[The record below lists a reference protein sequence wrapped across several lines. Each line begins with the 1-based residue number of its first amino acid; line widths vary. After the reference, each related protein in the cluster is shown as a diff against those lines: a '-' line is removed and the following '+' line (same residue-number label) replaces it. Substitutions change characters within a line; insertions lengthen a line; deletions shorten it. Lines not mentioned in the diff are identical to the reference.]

1 MRTFLTHLLVI
12 ALSTTAFTQSAQTTE
27 AVYLADTP
35 LLDGVLDDGCWQ
47 KISPLDDFTT
57 TTPVFGTAPKASTEV
72 RLFYG
77 AKALYVGVYCFVG
90 TLLRDD
96 KNIRDGE
103 RTGDWFR
110 VSLDTW
116 NDDRLA
122 FDFTVSAAGVQFDS
136 RDGTYDWDAVWQSAI
151 VQHADGWSAEI
162 RIPFTALRF
171 PRKPEQDW
179 GLQLT
184 RFDRASGETSTWSPQ
199 DPLVT
204 DRVLQ
209 FGKLTGLRD
218 LEQERRRSLALQT
231 GSTIKN
237 FRDAP
242 PKTIGKI
249 GLDGRIG
256 LNASSTLDFTIL
268 PVQQYTSSQGDLF
281 LFNPNPLWSD
291 GEEIQPRQFS
301 AEEAGLFSKNPNRI
315 QNPSVH
321 PASFLWRLI
330 PDSGAMFFSQS
341 GASSRV
347 LQSSKL
353 TTRGQG
359 DWRLGVTNTLL
370 SPVKAEVFDLQGFES
385 RKETLQGV
393 SNYNFVTLERILPNN
408 SFVNLSNG
416 TLLAGP
422 GYRSFA
428 PSLNFQLRNRANQ
441 YELSGATDWAYDLR
455 NKNDVT
461 LRHGYNIRLAR
472 INRRWGWNLAH
483 SDRENTLRAPV
494 FAIILPD
501 LSYTTA
507 GVSFQD
513 FRPRGVLLNRF
524 GDLGFR
530 VNWQESIEQ
539 MPIVSLNGNLSG
551 LDKGFR
557 GWGISYFAYPQN
569 RLVRYST
576 PRKFLDRRVAPTLGG
591 ALSFR
596 SDTRKRLG
604 WDARVGAENTI
615 KGEQPRIHTALGT
628 TWVPARQWLLQ
639 GRMQTTWTIN
649 ALRLMDTPGVWIF
662 ERRDERRTGLSVIA
676 EWFPRR
682 NWRLW
687 FTPEFVFY
695 SYTDRE
701 SLELIAGGAL
711 TPSSWPL
718 EAKMLD
724 EGNRFGYSFGFQR
737 FFSQISQLRLQIGH
751 FWVPQPESNI
761 VPSPV
766 YDSYG
771 SDLNIDLSFIWFL
784 NGNR

>member
-1 MRTFLTHLLVI
+1 MRIFLTLLLAI
-12 ALSTTAFTQSAQTTE
+12 ALSANAISQSAQTTE
-27 AVYLADTP
+27 AIYLEDSPT
-35 LLDGVLDDGCWQ
+35 LDGVLNETCWQ
-47 KISPLDDFTT
+47 QISPLGDFTSAS
-57 TTPVFGTAPKASTEV
+57 PIFGANPKTSTEV
-72 RLFYG
+72 RVFYG
-77 AKALYVGVYCFVG
+77 PKALYVGVYCIVG
-90 TLLRDD
+90 TVFRDD
-96 KNIRDGE
+96 KNVRDGE
-103 RTGDWFR
+103 LTGDWFR

-116 NDDRLA
+116 DDDRLA
-122 FDFTVSAAGVQFDS
+122 FDFTVTAAGVQMDS
-136 RDGTYDWDAVWQSAI
+136 RDGTDDWDAVWQNAI

-162 RIPFTALRF
+162 RIPYTALRF

-199 DPLVT
+199 DPLVA

-209 FGKLTGLRD
+209 FGKLTGLHD
-218 LEQERRRSLALQT
+218 LGQERRLSLALQT
-231 GSTIKN
+231 GGSIKN
-237 FRDAP
+237 FRRDP
-242 PKTIGKI
+242 PIRTGKI

-256 LNASSTLDFTIL
+256 LNASSTLDFTLL
-268 PVQQYTSSQGDLF
+268 PLSQYNISPGELF
-281 LFNPNPLWSD
+281 LFNNSPRWSD
-291 GEEIQPRQFS
+291 GDEIQPRQFS

-321 PASFLWRLI
+321 PSSFLWRLI
-330 PDSGAMFFSQS
+330 PDSGAMFFFQS

-359 DWRLGVTNTLL
+359 DWRLGVINTLL
-370 SPVKAEVFDLQGFES
+370 SPVNAEVFDFQGFES
-385 RKETLQGV
+385 RRETLQGI

-483 SDRENTLRAPV
+483 SDQENTLRAPEST
-494 FAIILPD
+494 FPLPD
-501 LSYTTA
+501 FSYTTA
-507 GVSFQD
+507 GISFRD
-513 FRPRGVLLNRF
+513 FRPRGILLNRF
-524 GDLGFR
+524 GDLGIR
-530 VNWQESIEQ
+530 VNWRENLEQ
-539 MPIVSLNGNLSG
+539 TPIGYLYGTLSG

-557 GWGISYFAYPQN
+557 GWGISYFTYPQN
-569 RLVRYST
+569 RTVRYST
-576 PRKFLDRRVAPTLGG
+576 PAKFLDRRIAPTLGG
-591 ALSFR
+591 AFSFR
-596 SDTRKRLG
+596 SDIRKRLS
-604 WDARVGAENTI
+604 WDARVSAENTL
-615 KGEQPRIHTALGT
+615 KGEQPQIHTALGA
-628 TWVPARQWLLQ
+628 TWVPVRQWSLQ
-639 GRMQTTWTIN
+639 GRLQTTWAIN
-649 ALRLMDTPGVWIF
+649 DLRLLDVPGVWIF
-662 ERRDERRTGLSVIA
+662 ERRDERRTGLSVIT

-687 FTPEFVFY
+687 FTSEFVIY
-695 SYTDRE
+695 SHTKRE

-718 EAKMLD
+718 ETKMLD
-724 EGNRFGYSFGFQR
+724 QGNRFGYSFGFQR

-751 FWVPQPESNI
+751 YWLPQPESNI
-761 VPSPV
+761 VPNPV

-784 NGNR
+784 NGN

>member
-1 MRTFLTHLLVI
+1 MRTFLAFTLII
-12 ALSTTAFTQSAQTTE
+12 ALSATAFTQSAQTTE
-27 AVYLADTP
+27 AVYIEDSPT
-35 LLDGVLDDGCWQ
+35 LDGVLNDACWQ
-47 KISPLDDFTT
+47 RISPLDGFVTA
-57 TTPVFGTAPKASTEV
+57 TPLFGTAPKAPTEV
-72 RLFYG
+72 RVFYG

-90 TLLRDD
+90 TELRDD
-96 KNIRDGE
+96 KNVRDGE

-116 NDDRLA
+116 DDNRLA
-122 FDFTVSAAGVQFDS
+122 FDFTVTAAGVQMDS
-136 RDGTYDWDAVWQSAI
+136 RDGTEYWDAVWQNAI
-151 VQHADGWSAEI
+151 AQQADGWSAEI
-162 RIPFTALRF
+162 RIPYTALRF
-171 PRKPEQDW
+171 PRTPGQDW

-199 DPLVT
+199 DPLVN
-204 DRVLQ
+204 DQVLQ

-218 LEQERRRSLALQT
+218 LRQARRRSLALQT

-242 PKTIGKI
+242 PRTIGQI

-256 LNASSTLDFTIL
+256 LSESSTLDFTIL
-268 PVQQYTSSQGDLF
+268 PPRQ
-281 LFNPNPLWSD
+281 FNPSPGLSIYSSAWSD
-291 GEEIQPRQFS
+291 GDEIEPRQFS
-301 AEEAGLFSKNPNRI
+301 AEEQGLFSKNLNRI
-315 QNPSVH
+315 QTPSVH
-321 PASFLWRLI
+321 PSSFFWRLI
-330 PDSGAMFFSQS
+330 SDSSAMFFSQS

-359 DWRLGVTNTLL
+359 DWRLGITNTLL
-370 SPVKAEVFDLQGFES
+370 SPVKAVVFDLQRFEA
-385 RKETLQGV
+385 REETLQGI

-408 SFVNLSNG
+408 SYVNLSNG

-441 YELSGATDWAYDLR
+441 YELSGATDWTYDLR

-461 LRHGYNIRLAR
+461 LRQGYNIRLAR

-483 SDRENTLRAPV
+483 NDRGNTLRAPV
-494 FAIILPD
+494 FTIKLPD
-501 LSYTTA
+501 FSHTTA
-507 GVSFQD
+507 GVSFRD
-513 FRPRGVLLNRF
+513 FRPRGALLNRF
-524 GDLGFR
+524 GHLGLR
-530 VNWQESIEQ
+530 VDWQESIKQ
-539 MPIVSLNGNLSG
+539 APVGYLYGNLSA

-569 RLVRYST
+569 RLLRYST

-591 ALSFR
+591 AVSFR

-604 WDARVGAENTI
+604 WDTRVGVENTI
-615 KGEQPRIHTALGT
+615 KGEQPRIYAALGT

-639 GRMQTTWTIN
+639 GRLQTTWAIKD
-649 ALRLMDTPGVWIF
+649 LRLLDAPGMWIF
-662 ERRDERRTGLSVIA
+662 ERRDERGTRLTLMA

-687 FTPEFVFY
+687 FATEVRVY
-695 SYTDRE
+695 SYTERE
-701 SLELIAGGAL
+701 TLDLIAGGAL

-724 EGNRFGYSFGFQR
+724 ERNLFGYNFGFQR
-737 FFSQISQLRLQIGH
+737 FFNQISQLRLQVGH
-751 FWVPQPESNI
+751 HWLPQPESNI
-761 VPSPV
+761 VLTPV
-766 YDSYG
+766 YNSYG
-771 SDLNIDLSFIWFL
+771 SVLAIDLGFIWFL